1 MIVIEENEPS
11 DEAIKNMVSYLFELI
26 DKYNIYDEVKKTS

>member
-11 DEAIKNMVSYLFELI
+11 NQAIKNMVAYLLELAE
-26 DKYNIYDEVKKTS
+26 KYNIYEEIKKTS